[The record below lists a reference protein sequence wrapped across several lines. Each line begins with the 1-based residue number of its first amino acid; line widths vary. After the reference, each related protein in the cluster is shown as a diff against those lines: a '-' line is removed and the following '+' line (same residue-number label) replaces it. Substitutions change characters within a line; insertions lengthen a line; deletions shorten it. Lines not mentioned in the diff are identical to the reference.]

1 MLHSLSIRDLAVV
14 GKVDLSIASGMSVIT
29 GETGA
34 GKSILVDALALIA
47 GGRGDSGAVR
57 TGAERTEIAAEFDLS
72 RLPLV
77 QQWLQDQALDDEHNC
92 LLRRVVRADGG
103 SRGFINGR
111 AATLLQL
118 RELAG
123 LLVEIH
129 GHVATLTLNSPPV
142 NALTRTL
149 NDELTR
155 ALDQI
160 SEIDDIRAV
169 VLTGAG
175 KVFCAGADLKGRA
188 EVIKG
193 SGDLPAHSRRTREC
207 FHAIRECAKPVVIA
221 INGAAL
227 GSGVAMAASADILV
241 ASTATRLGLPEVDVG
256 LLGGCRHAMRLFSHS
271 RLRRMALTGMRV
283 DGPELY
289 RLGIVEA
296 CVAPEDLMA
305 TAMEIAQTIA
315 SKSPVSTRMG
325 KHTLNVIEDMSL
337 RDGYRY
343 EQDMTAQIAKTDD
356 AKEAQA
362 AFREKRAPVF
372 TGR

>member
-1 MLHSLSIRDLAVV
+1 MSTYTQLH
-14 GKVDLSIASGMSVIT
+14 LSIA
-29 GETGA
+29 
-34 GKSILVDALALIA
+34 D
-47 GGRGDSGAVR
+47 
-57 TGAERTEIAAEFDLS
+57 
-72 RLPLV
+72 
-77 QQWLQDQALDDEHNC
+77 
-92 LLRRVVRADGG
+92 
-103 SRGFINGR
+103 
-111 AATLLQL
+111 
-118 RELAG
+118 
-123 LLVEIH
+123 
-129 GHVATLTLNSPPV
+129 HVATLTMDAPPV

-149 NDELTR
+149 NDELTL
-155 ALDQI
+155 ALDRV
-160 SEIDDIRAV
+160 SELDEVRAV

-188 EVIKG
+188 DVIKG
-193 SGDLPAHSRRTREC
+193 PGDLPAHSRRTREC
-207 FHAIRECAKPVVIA
+207 FHAIRECAKPVVVA

-227 GSGVAMAASADILV
+227 GSGVAMVASADILV
-241 ASTATRLGLPEVDVG
+241 ACDKTSMGLPEVDVG

-271 RLRRMALTGMRV
+271 RLRRMALTGYRV
-283 DGPELY
+283 SGEELL

-296 CVAPEDLMA
+296 CTTVDELMPVAMA
-305 TAMEIAQTIA
+305 IARSIA

-343 EQDMTAQIAKTDD
+343 EQDMTAQIGKTDD